1 MLNELQN
8 LVPTEK
14 ELKLQ
19 VFINQLTNDLY
30 NKEKVEVD
38 SKKLLELLSYL
49 TSEENISTQMK
60 SAIEYQNK
68 RISNVLNK
76 IQVERFKDYIKHL
89 EEKTIS
95 KQKVKY
101 KIESYKELQNNHIK
115 KYDEVNDTLQGIIN
129 VLEGLLEDK

>member
-1 MLNELQN
+1 M
-8 LVPTEK
+8 
-14 ELKLQ
+14 
-19 VFINQLTNDLY
+19 TNDLY